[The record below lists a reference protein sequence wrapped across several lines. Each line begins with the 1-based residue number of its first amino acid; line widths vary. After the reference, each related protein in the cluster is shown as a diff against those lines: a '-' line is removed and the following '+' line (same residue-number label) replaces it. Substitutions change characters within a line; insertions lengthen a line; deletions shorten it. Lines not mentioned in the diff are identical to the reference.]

1 MVSDPPTAGL
11 PDEAS
16 LSWVLLLSPSAHKW
30 VRCDVVAEA
39 VDVSTTAETARYVE
53 PEQFIGRSSASSQ
66 NYDSSS
72 TSSSSSSAPV
82 VDLTSRAPHHEHDSY
97 NKQSS
102 PPRNHMLVELVKFA
116 GCSKFHGNGWYK
128 GPSLRD
134 TEVTS
139 VKEEVTFLCLTP
151 EGAHGLDLSFATH
164 IFLLEPIHD
173 AGLLEQVVSRANRL
187 GATGPVEVE
196 TIHVFQ
202 VS

>member
-1 MVSDPPTAGL
+1 
-11 PDEAS
+11 
-16 LSWVLLLSPSAHKW
+16 
-30 VRCDVVAEA
+30 
-39 VDVSTTAETARYVE
+39 
-53 PEQFIGRSSASSQ
+53 
-66 NYDSSS
+66 
-72 TSSSSSSAPV
+72 
-82 VDLTSRAPHHEHDSY
+82 
-97 NKQSS
+97 
-102 PPRNHMLVELVKFA
+102 MLVELVKFA